1 MRYGFGRGAPAR
13 LMGAA
18 MRVLVLQHE
27 AFEGPAAI
35 GGWLAERQA
44 DVTTIHLYRGDLLP
58 SLPHCDLLLIMG
70 GAMSVNDEASLPWL
84 VSEKRFIAAA
94 MEKGI
99 AVLGICLGAQLIAS
113 AGGARVYPN
122 GQKEIGWW
130 PLVAGDDNADTF
142 TFPAQ
147 LTVFHWHGETFDLPP
162 GARLLASSAACR
174 HQAFQLGRRVI
185 GLQFHLEMTP
195 PAVALLAENCA
206 DELAPGGPWVQ
217 QGEALLA
224 APASHYA
231 ANGQCLRQL
240 LDYLTAA

>member
-1 MRYGFGRGAPAR
+1 
-13 LMGAA
+13 MGAA
-18 MRVLVLQHE
+18 MRALVLQHE

-35 GGWLAERQA
+35 GDWLAERQA
-44 DVTTIHLYRGDLLP
+44 DVTTVHLYRGDPLP
-58 SLPHCDLLLIMG
+58 SQPDYDLLLIMG
-70 GAMSVNDEASLPWL
+70 GAMSVNDEADLPWL
-84 VSEKRFIAAA
+84 ISEKRFVAAA
-94 MEKGI
+94 IAQGK

-113 AGGARVYPN
+113 AGGARVYAN

-142 TFPAQ
+142 TFPTP
-147 LTVFHWHGETFDLPP
+147 LTVFHWHGETFELPA

-174 HQAFQLGRRVI
+174 HQAFQLGRRVL

-206 DELAPGGPWVQ
+206 DELAQGGPWVQ
-217 QGEALLA
+217 QTEALLA

-231 ANGQCLRQL
+231 ANRQCLWQL
-240 LDYLTAA
+240 LDYLVAP